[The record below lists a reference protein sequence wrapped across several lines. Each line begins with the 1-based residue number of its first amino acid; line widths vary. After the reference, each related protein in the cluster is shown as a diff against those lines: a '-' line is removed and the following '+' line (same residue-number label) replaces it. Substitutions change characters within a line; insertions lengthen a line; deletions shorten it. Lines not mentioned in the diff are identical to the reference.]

1 MKMQFLLTKNNKE
14 KLISLIGNLDAQQI
28 FDVTIIEHG
37 GKRSSAQ
44 NKRYWDL
51 LSELGNHLGYNSEEM
66 HKLMS
71 YKFLSETAE
80 IMGDKITVIP
90 STTSLG
96 IKDFKNYM
104 DRIENFAS
112 SFGVVYSNKTGLTSV
127 KYKNIKHNP
136 RDFQDF
142 QDG

>member
-1 MKMQFLLTKNNKE
+1 MQYLLTKHNKNN
-14 KLISLIGNLDAQQI
+14 LISLIGNLDDQQI

-37 GKRSSAQ
+37 NKRSHAQ

-51 LSELGNHLGYNSEEM
+51 LTGLGNHLGYNSEEM

-80 IMGDKITVIP
+80 IMDNKITVIP

-104 DRIENFAS
+104 NRIENFAAT
-112 SFGVVYSNKTGLTSV
+112 FGFVLSNK
-127 KYKNIKHNP
+127 NIP
-136 RDFQDF
+136 RKFNDFQDF
-142 QDG
+142 EDA